1 MSKNRAQY
9 DPDAPVGLMPLIQ
22 ALIKPPDS
30 GEPKPVCKKPH
41 HPYYRKPGRGHNNDT
56 CDACGEGGDLI
67 CCDRCPSSFHLGC
80 HDPPLEET
88 DIPNGLWI
96 CHTCKMTEAN
106 PSLKA
111 LKPDLKLPKSESQPD
126 VREEPSTSSIE
137 GTQLVKLKKMRNR
150 SNSRKNSASSVSAE
164 KISPPKEEALE
175 GVTRI
180 KEPEDGSQLTPFD
193 QLIRA
198 ARILNPRQ
206 FELPREMNVHFP
218 FPGTEK
224 QDSAQ
229 KNGVPKRGPRTR
241 KIYELDGQGL
251 VPLPAKTCHACGRS
265 CRRAP
270 LIACDYCDL
279 FFHQDCL
286 DPPLTALPTSMWM
299 CPNHVEQ
306 FIDWKLVNS
315 VSASERIK
323 LWNQFNGNMDQD
335 TVKNE
340 FFRKVHRRNPPFRV
354 RQKPRIRDRVEVP
367 PVIEFHYQ
375 NPPNLLPSLR
385 ELLRARKYDS
395 FTDPAQPIYDDVQLL
410 SMIDSELKAI
420 SVADEQIDKM
430 IHVPGSADVASAE
443 ETEPASEEGSAA
455 KPKASARGKKH
466 KASPKKDAAAKA
478 AKTEDTN
485 SGAIAENVKSAMTA
499 ASDDKTEG
507 ESPRKKPKTELLEE
521 DELELQKINDELKCL
536 DESLIKILAYQR
548 LQQIVSHGHEAL
560 HKASAN
566 VSSKKVRE
574 IMKSEKPVKSTPLPS
589 QLLTKDD
596 IERIA
601 REFTSPR
608 RDFNM
613 LENVSAAAAAVVSPI
628 KEEPKEENQADEV
641 PQTNEQ
647 KVYLMAKNLEKH
659 VTNIDIRV
667 RAVITP
673 VDVNMPGCSWFETPD
688 ISRSIYMR
696 YRSLSI
702 GSGQGNDVQL
712 SRYGTCRFVSDKHA
726 TIFYDEVTKMFELLN
741 YSEFGTV
748 VNGQLF
754 TCDFTDHSVEVKPE
768 PPADGGHHHHSTKKS
783 KKDDHDDS
791 NKDKKLDKQKVR
803 QDVLSLMDKSR
814 HCQREKYD
822 FLSSTSMADIT
833 HTGCDCVSEN
843 PKISGW
849 EGTAILYQGAVIKF
863 GCLTFVFTIT
873 NYDNNTEEFDDTES
887 SDEDE
892 EAEK

>member
-30 GEPKPVCKKPH
+30 GEPKPICKKTTH
-41 HPYYRKPGRGHNNDT
+41 SYYKKPGRGHNNDT

-80 HDPPLEET
+80 HDPPLDET

-106 PSLKA
+106 PALKA
-111 LKPDLKLPKSESQPD
+111 LKPDLKPTKPNLSRMSARKRSLQSKDPRLSRSKRCAIEAIHERTRRPAFRRKKLFTPKD
-126 VREEPSTSSIE
+126 D
-137 GTQLVKLKKMRNR
+137 
-150 SNSRKNSASSVSAE
+150 
-164 KISPPKEEALE
+164 ALE

-180 KEPEDGSQLTPFD
+180 KEPEDNSQLTPFD

-224 QDSAQ
+224 QDSTL
-229 KNGVPKRGPRTR
+229 KNGIPKRGPRGR

-251 VPLPAKTCHACGRS
+251 VPLPAKTCHACGKS

-323 LWNQFNGNMDQD
+323 LWNQFNANMDQD

-354 RQKPRIRDRVEVP
+354 RQKPKVRDRVEVP

-385 ELLRARKYDS
+385 ELLRAKKYDS
-395 FTDPAQPIYDDVQLL
+395 FTDAAQPVYDDSQLL
-410 SMIDSELKAI
+410 TMIDSELKAI
-420 SVADEQIDKM
+420 SVADDQIDKM
-430 IHVPGSADVASAE
+430 IHVPVSTDGHSAE
-443 ETEPASEEGSAA
+443 EHEVATEEDASS
-455 KPKASARGKKH
+455 KPKTTARGKKH
-466 KASPKKDAAAKA
+466 KASPKKGGKA
-478 AKTEDTN
+478 DDTG
-485 SGAIAENVKSAMTA
+485 SPAITDSVKSATKA
-499 ASDDKTEG
+499 ATDEKIEG
-507 ESPRKKPKTELLEE
+507 ESPCKKLKTELLEE
-521 DELELQKINDELKCL
+521 EALQLQKINEKLQCL

-548 LQQIVSHGHEAL
+548 LQQIVSHSSEAMQNVS
-560 HKASAN
+560 ASL
-566 VSSKKVRE
+566 SSKKVRE
-574 IMKSEKPVKSTPLPS
+574 IMKSEKPVKSIPLPS

-608 RDFNM
+608 RDYNT
-613 LENVSAAAAAVVSPI
+613 LESVSAAAVVSPI
-628 KEEPKEENQADEV
+628 KEEPKDEPQSDEV

-673 VDVNMPGCSWFETPD
+673 VDVNMPGCSWFENPD
-688 ISRSIYMR
+688 LSRSIFMR

-712 SRYGTCRFVSDKHA
+712 SNYGNCRFVSDKHA

-754 TCDFTDHSVEVKPE
+754 TCDFTDHSIEVKPE
-768 PPADGGHHHHSTKKS
+768 PPADGGHHHTTKKT

-814 HCQREKYD
+814 QCKREKYD

-833 HTGCDCVSEN
+833 QTGCGCVGPN

-849 EGTAILYQGAVIKF
+849 EGTAILYQGAVVKF
-863 GCLTFVFTIT
+863 GCLSFVFTIT
-873 NYDNNTEEFDDTES
+873 NYDNNTEEFEDTDES
-887 SDEDE
+887 SDEEE